1 MKRGSAVQNLVTTTN
16 WRRSVR
22 PRLILSAV
30 EATKLTRWSPTLIET
45 VLDELHVGDQCE
57 QLLGSASRT
66 LRVSQYPQA
75 ITLASILRHS
85 WRPDDLA
92 AISKRL
98 RLKGLQ
104 A

>member
-1 MKRGSAVQNLVTTTN
+1 MKHGGAAQNLATTTN

-30 EATKLTRWSPTLIET
+30 ETTKLTRWSPTLIET
-45 VLDELHVGDQCE
+45 VLDELHVAEQCE
-57 QLLGSASRT
+57 QLLGAAPRT

-75 ITLASILRHS
+75 IALALILRHS

-98 RLKGLQ
+98 RLKGL
-104 A
+104 